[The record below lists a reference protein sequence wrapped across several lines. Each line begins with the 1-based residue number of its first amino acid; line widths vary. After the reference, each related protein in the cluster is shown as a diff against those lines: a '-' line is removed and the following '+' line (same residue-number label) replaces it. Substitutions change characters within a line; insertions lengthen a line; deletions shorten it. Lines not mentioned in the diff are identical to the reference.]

1 MSRQRVFVS
10 SVIDGFEAFR
20 DAARRGV
27 EAAGADPVM
36 VEDFPS
42 LATSP
47 RNACLD
53 GIENCDYLASIVGE
67 RGGWTAPSGH
77 LVVEEEFEY
86 ARRRNRPVLAFIQ
99 DVSRDRSAEKFVR
112 VLSDYVSGG
121 FRTTFRTPAELQR
134 QVERAVGERIGTMI
148 PRTSQERDLSS
159 YFQESRRDYSLL
171 TILRSVFIPERD
183 EEVVDP
189 VRISSSELQQQIYEL
204 GHASNVG
211 FFSYA
216 HAKTGSVE
224 GSNLVIE
231 QVPTGGRHGEGEYA
245 RLVLSEA
252 GAIVVDANVTGR
264 VRRGNRTDLL
274 DSMVVA
280 TEDVEAV
287 LAGSF
292 RFAEALYRALD
303 PFERH
308 ERVHYNV
315 GIRGL
320 GHRML
325 ERNPQAR
332 SAMTMSMRGDS
343 DLVAYDRSRIVSRAT
358 LREPR
363 AEIERIVT
371 VLQRKANE

>member
-1 MSRQRVFVS
+1 MSLPRIFVS

-20 DAARRGV
+20 DAARRGI
-27 EAAGADPVM
+27 EAGGAEPVM

-42 LATSP
+42 LGTSP

-53 GIENCDYLASIVGE
+53 GIESCDYLASIVGE
-67 RGGWTAPSGH
+67 RGGWTAPSGQ

-99 DVSRDRSAEKFVR
+99 DVSRDTSAEKFVR
-112 VLSDYVSGG
+112 ALSDYVSGG

-134 QVERAVGERIGTMI
+134 QVERAVSERIGTMI
-148 PRTSQERDLSS
+148 PRTSQERDLGS
-159 YFQESRRDYSLL
+159 YFPESRRDYSSM
-171 TILRSVFIPERD
+171 TILRCVFVPERD

-189 VRISSSELQQQIYEL
+189 VRISSSELRQQIYEL

-216 HAKTGSVE
+216 HPKTASLE
-224 GSNLVIE
+224 GSTLVIE
-231 QVPTGGRHGEGEYA
+231 QIPTGGRHGEGEYA
-245 RLVLSEA
+245 RLALSEA
-252 GAIVVDANVTGR
+252 GAVVVDANVTGR
-264 VRRGNRTDLL
+264 VRRGDRASML

-280 TEDVEAV
+280 IEDVESV

-292 RFAEALYRALD
+292 RVAEALYRTLD

-308 ERVHYNV
+308 ERLHYNV
-315 GIRGL
+315 GISGL

-332 SAMTMSMRGDS
+332 SGMTMSMRGDS
-343 DLVAYDRSRIVSRAT
+343 HIMIYDRSRIISRAT
-358 LREPR
+358 LREPH
-363 AEIERIVT
+363 AEIERTVT
-371 VLQRKANE
+371 VLHRKANN